1 MAGPEGE
8 SQERRIEERETQERG
23 IQARETMRARGEPI
37 EVRRKRLRFRSW
49 HRGTKEMDLLV
60 GSFADRHLGGFDQE
74 QLDRF
79 EALLLEPDPD
89 LYNWMT
95 GAAEPPPALDHDVMT
110 LLRSFKYEP

>member
-1 MAGPEGE
+1 MTGQDPDRQVPTGE
-8 SQERRIEERETQERG
+8 ARREI
-23 IQARETMRARGEPI
+23 ARETMSTRPETL

-60 GSFADRHLGGFDQE
+60 GSFADRHLEGFGRE

-79 EALLLEPDPD
+79 EALLLEADPD

-95 GAAEPPPALDHDVMT
+95 GKAVPPPDLDHDVMK
-110 LLRSFKYEP
+110 LLRDFRYEP